1 MKIAITGASGK
12 TGFRISEEAV
22 KKGYKVRQ
30 IIRKNSKVSEGQE
43 SLETIRVSLDKK
55 EELDKA
61 LKDIDALVIA
71 TGARASLDLTGP
83 AKVDALGVYRQLESC
98 KRVGI
103 KRVIL
108 VSSLCTGK
116 FFHPLNLFGLI
127 LIWKKVGENFLRNS
141 NFEWTIIRP
150 GGLKENEDIKSE
162 NINYSKEDTQINGS
176 IPRRLVAQCCIDS
189 LKNND
194 SINKIIEV
202 TSSNDNKKIINGQ
215 GVVIRNFSNQTKNF
229 NRGPKKPSIESPY
242 SREKSLKVRSI
253 PFFKSLK
260 LSLSIEGN
268 FKKNSSCI

>member
-12 TGFRISEEAV
+12 TGYRISEEAV

-30 IIRKNSKVSEGQE
+30 IIRRNSKVSEGLKD
-43 SLETIRVSLDKK
+43 LETVRVSLDNK
-55 EELDKA
+55 ESLDKA
-61 LKDIDALVIA
+61 LKDIDALIIA

-103 KRVIL
+103 KRVVL
-108 VSSLCTGK
+108 VSSLCTGRL
-116 FFHPLNLFGLI
+116 FHPLNLFGLI
-127 LIWKKVGENFLRNS
+127 LIWKKIGENFLRNS

-150 GGLKENEDIKSE
+150 GGLKENEDIESE

-202 TSSNDNKKIINGQ
+202 TSSNDNKKI
-215 GVVIRNFSNQTKNF
+215 S
-229 NRGPKKPSIESPY
+229 
-242 SREKSLKVRSI
+242 
-253 PFFKSLK
+253 
-260 LSLSIEGN
+260 
-268 FKKNSSCI
+268 FKKAMQMI